1 MKKYV
6 APMVMAKIIIEKTDL
21 MAASATIGGNAGVS
35 IGTPGSEGEPGA
47 GSGGQAKHFSVWGD
61 DEE

>member
-6 APMVMAKIIIEKTDL
+6 VPMVMAKIIIEKTDL
-21 MAASATIGGNAGVS
+21 MAASAIIGGNAGVS
-35 IGTPGSEGEPGA
+35 VGTPNDPDAPAS

>member
-21 MAASATIGGNAGVS
+21 MAASAKIGGDTGVS
-35 IGTPGSEGEPGA
+35 VGTPGSVGEPEA
-47 GSGGQAKHFSVWGD
+47 ASGGQAKHFSVWGD
-61 DEE
+61 EEE

>member
-21 MAASATIGGNAGVS
+21 MAGSAIIGGNAGVGVGGPNDS
-35 IGTPGSEGEPGA
+35 DAPTE

-61 DEE
+61 EEE